1 MQKLLPLREFSSA
14 FADLGTFLPLA
25 LGLIVVAG
33 VDPVGLLY
41 GFGLFAI
48 ATGVIY
54 RRPIPVQPMKAVA
67 AMGIAGLASPD
78 VLMATGILLGVT
90 LVVLSFTNAIGWLKA
105 FFPRTVL
112 LGMRLALAISLV
124 VTVLDYSEFALV
136 PLLVLLSGLVAMQFG
151 STKSLSCVAVLVIG
165 WWWLGETENWSGML
179 VQYAVPE
186 YNLPSVNSLFAV
198 FTTTYFPQLA
208 LTLTNAL
215 ILTAIIAQEYFPDR
229 SQELTEKRFACT
241 SGFANLLLAPFG
253 AIPMCHGAGGLSA
266 FYGLGSRTGW
276 SIAIFGMVCLV
287 IAFMFGSQAVVI
299 LRMVPDEVIITLVLY
314 ASWVLA
320 DPPKL
325 LKISPSCWV
334 IIGLMVPLA
343 LFGGL
348 FLALLAGIMLER
360 CRSWWSKSRLTG
372 PKASQH

>member
-1 MQKLLPLREFSSA
+1 
-14 FADLGTFLPLA
+14 
-25 LGLIVVAG
+25 
-33 VDPVGLLY
+33 
-41 GFGLFAI
+41 
-48 ATGVIY
+48 
-54 RRPIPVQPMKAVA
+54 
-67 AMGIAGLASPD
+67 
-78 VLMATGILLGVT
+78 
-90 LVVLSFTNAIGWLKA
+90 
-105 FFPRTVL
+105 
-112 LGMRLALAISLV
+112 
-124 VTVLDYSEFALV
+124 LDYSEFALV

-151 STKSLSCVAVLVIG
+151 SMKSLSCVAVLVIG

-186 YNLPSVNSLFAV
+186 YNLPSINSLFAV

-215 ILTAIIAQEYFPDR
+215 ILTAIIAQDYFPDR
-229 SQELTEKRFACT
+229 SKELTEKRFACT

-253 AIPMCHGAGGLSA
+253 AIPMCHGAGGVSA
-266 FYGLGSRTGW
+266 YYGLGSRTGW

-320 DPPKL
+320 DPSKL

-348 FLALLAGIMLER
+348 FLALVAGIMLER